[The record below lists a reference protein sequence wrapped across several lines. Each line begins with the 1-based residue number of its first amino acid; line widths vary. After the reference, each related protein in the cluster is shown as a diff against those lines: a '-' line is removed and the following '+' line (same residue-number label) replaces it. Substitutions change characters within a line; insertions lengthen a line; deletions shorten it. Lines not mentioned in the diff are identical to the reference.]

1 MVAYCWWE
9 LKVACSC
16 TEPFL
21 KKLKMELP
29 YDPAN
34 PHLGIDPKAIA
45 PLSQGVT
52 FTPMLFTALFK
63 IPKIAKQLE

>member
-1 MVAYCWWE
+1 MQH
-9 LKVACSC
+9 SFC
-16 TEPFL
+16 TKPFL

-34 PHLGIDPKAIA
+34 PHLGIHPKAIA
-45 PLSQGVT
+45 PLSQGAI

-63 IPKIAKQLE
+63 IPKRAISPK